1 MQHVVSQL
9 ITKKE
14 ELQGELNF
22 YRTKVAQLEEVLHGI
37 DISIKAFD
45 PDFDLNSVKSKR
57 FTGNKHYFKRGESHT
72 MILDTLRKA
81 DKPLKTS
88 EITNILMKKKNL
100 DTEDKTLVDKIQ
112 KSLLMVLKKQEQNK
126 TIKAVKKDNYYG
138 FSWEIVA

>member
-22 YRTKVAQLEEVLHGI
+22 YKTKVAQLEEVLKGI
-37 DISIKAFD
+37 DISIKAFA
-45 PDFDLNSVKSKR
+45 PDFDLSSVKTKR
-57 FTGNKHYFKRGESHT
+57 FTGDKHYFKRGESHI
-72 MILDTLRKA
+72 MILDALRKA
-81 DKPLKTS
+81 DKPLTTS

-100 DTEDKTLVDKIQ
+100 DTEDKELVDKIQ
-112 KSLLMVLKKQEQNK
+112 KSILNALKQQQKNH
-126 TIKAVKKDNYYG
+126 TIKAINKDNYYG